1 MVYIVL
7 GAVAV
12 FCFLFCFIMLIQVE
26 RDPERHRPAWQDEDA
41 DEEKKIITY
50 RSGRRIRGV
59 EDKSTPWRH
68 DPSDDEEELPEEE
81 EEDLSATRKFSPAE
95 REVSSEVKD
104 DPSATKKFSAV
115 RKDSSREMRYEPP
128 KTKKASSGKAEPIEE
143 FDTYETE
150 DDPAGSKEE
159 MLRKVHKVLNILLG
173 ILFAVALAL
182 LIFDIYLHSL

>member
-1 MVYIVL
+1 ML

-12 FCFLFCFIMLIQVE
+12 FCVLFGFIMLIQVE

-68 DPSDDEEELPEEE
+68 DPSDDEEEFQEEE
-81 EEDLSATRKFSPAE
+81 EEDRSATGKFSPAE
-95 REVSSEVKD
+95 RD
-104 DPSATKKFSAV
+104 DP
-115 RKDSSREMRYEPP
+115 E
-128 KTKKASSGKAEPIEE
+128 
-143 FDTYETE
+143 
-150 DDPAGSKEE
+150 GSKEE